1 MAKQTS
7 AVIVGVGPGL
17 GAALGAAFAREGY
30 SVALAARKSGK
41 LDSFVSA
48 IKAGGGRASAHACDA
63 TNEAQVQS
71 LFDTVEKASG
81 PIEVAIYNASN
92 FTRGPIA
99 EMAAA
104 DFEQAWRVVAF
115 GGFLVGR
122 EAARRMSPRG
132 AGSILFT
139 GATAS
144 LRGGAQFAAFA
155 GGKFALRA
163 LAQSMARELQPKG
176 IHVAH
181 FILDGMIGE
190 DAEARKLA
198 PAAIADAYV
207 AVHRQAKSA
216 WAQEIDLRPWS
227 EKF

>member
-1 MAKQTS
+1 MAKQAS

-17 GAALGAAFAREGY
+17 GAALGEAFAREGY
-30 SVALAARKSGK
+30 DVALAARKSNK
-41 LDSFVSA
+41 LDPIVSA
-48 IKAGGGRASAHACDA
+48 IKAGGGRASAHGCDA
-63 TNEAQVQS
+63 TNEAQVQG

-81 PIEVAIYNASN
+81 PIAVAIYNASN
-92 FTRGPIA
+92 FTRAPIA
-99 EMAAA
+99 DTTGA
-104 DFEQAWRVVAF
+104 DFEAAWRVVAF

-122 EAARRMSPRG
+122 EAARRMTPRG
-132 AGSILFT
+132 SGTILFT

-144 LRGGAQFAAFA
+144 LRGGAQFGAFA
-155 GGKFALRA
+155 SGKFALRA
-163 LAQSMARELQPKG
+163 LVQSMARELQPKG

-181 FILDGMIGE
+181 FILDGVIGE
-190 DAEARKLA
+190 DADARKLA